1 MQETTGRPYSI
12 CISGWYGSGN
22 TGDEAILTQF
32 IREIVSGPHVTL
44 TILPTDARR
53 AYALYARNNISVIE
67 HPVLIGRG
75 GLVNLIRGRT
85 SRLARA
91 VRSADLFIL
100 GGGSL
105 LHDRSSLRTLIRN
118 LDEIWI
124 AKLFG
129 RKVALYAI
137 GVGPLRRRSAR
148 WLVAMTVRK
157 CDLIAVRDNG
167 SKNLLIAIGVPEN
180 KIEIVADPALLLI
193 PQAVVASRLHA
204 SPDDLQKFKD
214 NAIGVFLID
223 DLGIDSSHKLKI
235 VTFLAKAFDA
245 LHDLIGVSFV
255 FVPMMSEQG
264 DDDRLIAREVVQRM
278 AHRDFTH
285 LIEQTL
291 APDEMVWLAG
301 QFRANITMR
310 LHAFLFSMAMETPA
324 IAISPDPKVTNAAH
338 DFGLQ
343 EYVIPFESLSD
354 MSLKD
359 AVLGLEESRDEYI
372 KILRRSLPERRRAAQ
387 KMFDLMHELVAARS
401 HCNKALDAAAR

>member
-1 MQETTGRPYSI
+1 
-12 CISGWYGSGN
+12 
-22 TGDEAILTQF
+22 
-32 IREIVSGPHVTL
+32 
-44 TILPTDARR
+44 
-53 AYALYARNNISVIE
+53 
-67 HPVLIGRG
+67 
-75 GLVNLIRGRT
+75 
-85 SRLARA
+85 
-91 VRSADLFIL
+91 LFIL